1 MHPVMR
7 LYEDSISGGAAAV
20 SLPALARMIFVV
32 HGAVAI
38 DGTALSDGEAWS
50 GEGACSLAAGKDG
63 VTVWRFELAAS
74 GSSSHPIK
82 GVLRSQEKL
91 AAPLATVPQGELLLS
106 GDSVAFP
113 PGGCA
118 FLHKHW
124 GPGIRCLLDGGIRID
139 THGRST
145 SYGPGS
151 AWYETGSDPVFAQA
165 AMIGR
170 AASSAS
176 WCCRARCSAKA
187 RSSSSTRRT
196 RPSRACSNTR
206 FSPTCRS
213 RRRPERAGLVCRR
226 GA

>member
-1 MHPVMR
+1 MHPVLR

-20 SLPALARMIFVV
+20 SLPALARMVFVV

-38 DGTALSDGEAWS
+38 DGKALTDGEVWH
-50 GEGACSLAAGKDG
+50 GEGACSLTTGKDG
-63 VTVWRFELAAS
+63 VTIWRFELAAS
-74 GSSSHPIK
+74 GSDFHPIK
-82 GVLRSQEKL
+82 NVLRSQEKL
-91 AAPLATVPQGELLLS
+91 AAVLETIPQGELLLR

-165 AMIGR
+165 TMD
-170 AASSAS
+170 
-176 WCCRARCSAKA
+176 
-187 RSSSSTRRT
+187 
-196 RPSRACSNTR
+196 RPSRFIRVMVLPRELLGKNSFQFVNEEDKA
-206 FSPTCRS
+206 
-213 RRRPERAGLVCRR
+213 RPRVQQYKIFTDMPIALPKG
-226 GA
+226 

>member
-1 MHPVMR
+1 MVPIMR

-32 HGAVAI
+32 HGAVDI
-38 DGTALSDGEAWS
+38 DGKTLGDGEAWG
-50 GEGACSLAAGKDG
+50 GEGVCSLVPGKDG
-63 VTVWRFELAAS
+63 VTLWRFELAAG
-74 GSSSHPIK
+74 GSSSNLLK

-91 AAPLATVPQGELLLS
+91 AAPLATVPQGELLLR

-145 SYGPGS
+145 SYGPGTP
-151 AWYETGSDPVFAQA
+151 WYETGSDPVFAQA
-165 AMIGR
+165 ALD
-170 AASSAS
+170 
-176 WCCRARCSAKA
+176 
-187 RSSSSTRRT
+187 
-196 RPSRACSNTR
+196 RPSRFIR
-206 FSPTCRS
+206 VMVLPRS
-213 RRRPERAGLVCRR
+213 LLGKSSFQFVNEEDKAKPRVQQYKIFADLPIAMPK
-226 GA
+226 A

>member
-1 MHPVMR
+1 MHPVLR
-7 LYEDSISGGAAAV
+7 LYEDSISGGAPAM

-91 AAPLATVPQGELLLS
+91 AAPLATVPQGELLLR

-165 AMIGR
+165 AMD
-170 AASSAS
+170 
-176 WCCRARCSAKA
+176 
-187 RSSSSTRRT
+187 
-196 RPSRACSNTR
+196 RPSRFIRVMVLPRELLGKSSFQFVNEEDKA
-206 FSPTCRS
+206 
-213 RRRPERAGLVCRR
+213 RPRVQQYKIFTDMPIALPKG
-226 GA
+226 

>member
-7 LYEDSISGGAAAV
+7 LYEDSISGGTAAV

-50 GEGACSLAAGKDG
+50 GEGACSLNPGKDG
-63 VTVWRFELAAS
+63 VTIWRFELAAS

-91 AAPLATVPQGELLLS
+91 AAPLATVPQGELLLR

-145 SYGPGS
+145 SYGPGTP
-151 AWYETGSDPVFAQA
+151 WYETGSDPVFAQA
-165 AMIGR
+165 APD
-170 AASSAS
+170 
-176 WCCRARCSAKA
+176 
-187 RSSSSTRRT
+187 
-196 RPSRACSNTR
+196 RPSRFIR
-206 FSPTCRS
+206 VMVLPRS
-213 RRRPERAGLVCRR
+213 LLGKSSFQFVNEEDKAKPRVQQYKIFADLPIAMPK
-226 GA
+226 A

>member
-1 MHPVMR
+1 MVPIMR

-50 GEGACSLAAGKDG
+50 GEGACSLAAGKNG

-74 GSSSHPIK
+74 GSSGHPIK

-91 AAPLATVPQGELLLS
+91 AAPLATVPQGELLLR

-165 AMIGR
+165 AMD
-170 AASSAS
+170 
-176 WCCRARCSAKA
+176 
-187 RSSSSTRRT
+187 
-196 RPSRACSNTR
+196 RPSRFVR
-206 FSPTCRS
+206 VMVLPRS
-213 RRRPERAGLVCRR
+213 LLGKSSFQFVNEEDKAKPRVQQYKIFTDIPIATP
-226 GA
+226 

>member
-1 MHPVMR
+1 
-7 LYEDSISGGAAAV
+7 V

-32 HGAVAI
+32 HGAVTI
-38 DGTALSDGEAWS
+38 DGKALSDGEAWH
-50 GEGACSLAAGKDG
+50 GEGACSLNPGKDG
-63 VTVWRFELAAS
+63 VTIWRFDLAAS
-74 GSSSHPIK
+74 GGDSHPMK
-82 GVLRSQEKL
+82 GALRSQEKL
-91 AAPLATVPQGELLLS
+91 AAALETIPQGELLLR

-165 AMIGR
+165 AMD
-170 AASSAS
+170 
-176 WCCRARCSAKA
+176 
-187 RSSSSTRRT
+187 
-196 RPSRACSNTR
+196 RPSRFIR
-206 FSPTCRS
+206 VMVLPRS
-213 RRRPERAGLVCRR
+213 LLGKSSFQFVNEEDKAKPRVQQYKIFADLLIATP